1 MLIRN
6 LDAIIN
12 DLDGTPIMGP
22 GGKPLTFRSAM
33 VQGLAHE
40 NPPNPRTGE
49 QSETGEARF
58 RRWSIANKIQNAES
72 EVELS
77 VEDVSL
83 VKTKTGEAFIMVVVG
98 PVWTL
103 IESSKE
109 ASE

>member
-6 LDAIIN
+6 LDAVIN
-12 DLDGTPIMGP
+12 DLEGKPIMGSE
-22 GGKPLTFRSAM
+22 KPLTFRTAM
-33 VQGLAHE
+33 VQALSHE
-40 NPPNPRTGE
+40 APPNPRTGE
-49 QSETGEARF
+49 QSETGESRF
-58 RRWSIANKIQNAES
+58 RRWNIASKIQNAND

-83 VKTKTGEAFIMVVVG
+83 VKTKVGEAFVMVVVG